1 MSTRPECV
9 PELRCRVNTSRGRHP
24 PPTGRAPVREFRRL
38 VAPELPRRGS
48 RPETYLPPSA
58 SQVDRFIPSRSALDL
73 DIAHYNLVKEN
84 ASSADLDLAS
94 EVASPSKVRRDRTRS
109 EFPLSAIAR
118 DGAGRKRSRPTRN
131 HH

>member
-1 MSTRPECV
+1 MTNAYPTSDIVRTRRAADIPR
-9 PELRCRVNTSRGRHP
+9 PPAHAGSGNPTIGRPGTSA
-24 PPTGRAPVREFRRL
+24 TRRL
-38 VAPELPRRGS
+38 VPRLTS
-48 RPETYLPPSA
+48 LPPA

-118 DGAGRKRSRPTRN
+118 DLVSRSKALASDA
-131 HH
+131 

>member
-1 MSTRPECV
+1 MAPSPAARSRLGFGNSDEHSADCYFPASSTQP
-9 PELRCRVNTSRGRHP
+9 
-24 PPTGRAPVREFRRL
+24 
-38 VAPELPRRGS
+38 
-48 RPETYLPPSA
+48 
-58 SQVDRFIPSRSALDL
+58 DRFIPNRSALDL

-118 DGAGRKRSRPTRN
+118 DLVSRSKARASDA
-131 HH
+131 